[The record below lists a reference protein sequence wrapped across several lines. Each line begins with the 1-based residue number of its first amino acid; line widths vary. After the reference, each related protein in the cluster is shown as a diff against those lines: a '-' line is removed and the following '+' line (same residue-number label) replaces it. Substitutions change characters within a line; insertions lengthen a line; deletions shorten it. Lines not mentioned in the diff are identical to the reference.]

1 MVKNEGTTDR
11 TVRGIV
17 GALLLILGATQLLS
31 GVLGVIAIVVGIV
44 LLVTA
49 AVGFCPIYRM
59 LGMSTCKR

>member
-11 TVRGIV
+11 TVRGIA